1 MSVPSCKA
9 VRFHMVTSLP
19 VGLMGCLFLLG
30 SEKH

>member
-19 VGLMGCLFLLG
+19 VGLVLSGLSFSFG
-30 SEKH
+30 V